1 MSRGGDFWSRRK
13 ARVEAEEAER
23 DAARAAEAER
33 VAEQA
38 RAEEEHAR
46 LQALEERPDED
57 ILAELGLPD
66 PDTLNRGDDFRAF
79 LAREVPERLRRRA
92 LRRLWRSDPVLACL
106 DGLNDYDEDYTNPAK
121 VGDAVRTA
129 YKVGEGF
136 ARQVLEATPDGED
149 SSALTAEGGAAGAPA
164 VADAETAGAG
174 TDETGADK
182 TADKTGPAD
191 AAEAAGAD
199 MARATPEEPE
209 GRPAPQRR
217 RMRFD
222 FQNGA

>member
-1 MSRGGDFWSRRK
+1 MSRGSDFWSRRK

-23 DAARAAEAER
+23 DAARAAAAQR
-33 VAEQA
+33 AAEQERA
-38 RAEEEHAR
+38 AEEQAR
-46 LQALEERPDED
+46 LQALEERPDDE
-57 ILAELGLPD
+57 ILQELGLPD

-106 DGLNDYDEDYTNPAK
+106 DGLNDYDEDYTNPTK

-136 ARQVLEATPDGED
+136 ARQILETAPETEGDPAAT
-149 SSALTAEGGAAGAPA
+149 ALTAEGEAADGGSAPA
-164 VADAETAGAG
+164 PGETETGEAGTGEADPRQADAREPETAGA
-174 TDETGADK
+174 TVD
-182 TADKTGPAD
+182 D
-191 AAEAAGAD
+191 ARD
-199 MARATPEEPE
+199 RT
-209 GRPAPQRR
+209 APQRR

-222 FQNGA
+222 FDNGA